1 MSSSDALI
9 LLRASIAAS
18 KAPQLTCDPAAPV
31 ENATDSFV
39 EASHLYFPYPTPQ
52 CLPLT
57 TTTRF
62 TSTSPD
68 TVQVDLRSIY
78 FAWVKKD
85 VTVPEYIASAQ
96 DLDQQLPEGQKIR
109 NLVFVERLELMTWL
123 EGATEDSEYIEPSE
137 DAPGTEGAA
146 GKAAEI
152 TGGAGV
158 PAQPGTGQTV
168 TQQLAGRP
176 VRVIDA
182 RLQTIYN
189 GERSMLDHN
198 SILRGIKPTVR
209 TNICSHHHLPLL
221 TQAGLLPCSQACRT
235 LPRKAK
241 NSAGC
246 KAGTPTVQDTSN
258 TTCTRAHQAAAVE
271 REFETL
277 RPHHPP
283 FTLSL
288 LTTAHVQH

>member
-1 MSSSDALI
+1 MRQVYSLADLSLIPPRTFLHDWESREERQTRRALPVVGVSPSMTNSDALI

-18 KAPQLTCDPAAPV
+18 KPPQLTCNPAEPA

-52 CLPLT
+52 SLPLT

-62 TSTSPD
+62 TSTTPD

-96 DLDQQLPEGQKIR
+96 ELDQQLPDGQKIR

-123 EGATEDSEYIEPSE
+123 EGATEDSEYIKPAE

-152 TGGAGV
+152 AGGAGV
-158 PAQPGTGQTV
+158 PPQPGTGQTV
-168 TQQLAGRP
+168 TQQVGGRP
-176 VRVIDA
+176 VRVIDV
-182 RLQTIYN
+182 RLQTIYS

-198 SILRGIKPTVR
+198 SILRGIKPTVS
-209 TNICSHHHLPLL
+209 TNSCS
-221 TQAGLLPCSQACRT
+221 A
-235 LPRKAK
+235 
-241 NSAGC
+241 
-246 KAGTPTVQDTSN
+246 
-258 TTCTRAHQAAAVE
+258 
-271 REFETL
+271 
-277 RPHHPP
+277 PP
-283 FTLSL
+283 YLF
-288 LTTAHVQH
+288 